1 MVLEFTI
8 GGAES
13 STKKENLTDNLFIP
27 AAKSATYTSLPAVKS
42 REKLSTKIE
51 TGENHI

>member
-13 STKKENLTDNLFIP
+13 STKKENLTDNLFIDVI
-27 AAKSATYTSLPAVKS
+27 KSATYTSLSAGKS
-42 REKLSTKIE
+42 RKKLSTETE
-51 TGENHI
+51 TGKK